1 MYGKSIRSI
10 GPLNVRL
17 VKKSTDSKMFCL
29 KGMIGPAV
37 FLVAAGFIGCNYAL
51 AVAFV
56 TISTTLGGFCTSGYS
71 INHLDIAPS

>member
-1 MYGKSIRSI
+1 
-10 GPLNVRL
+10 
-17 VKKSTDSKMFCL
+17 
-29 KGMIGPAV
+29 MIGPAV

>member
-1 MYGKSIRSI
+1 MHSFE
-10 GPLNVRL
+10 PLNVSP
-17 VKKSTDSKMFCL
+17 VKSPLILRFL
-29 KGMIGPAV
+29 FKGMIGPAV